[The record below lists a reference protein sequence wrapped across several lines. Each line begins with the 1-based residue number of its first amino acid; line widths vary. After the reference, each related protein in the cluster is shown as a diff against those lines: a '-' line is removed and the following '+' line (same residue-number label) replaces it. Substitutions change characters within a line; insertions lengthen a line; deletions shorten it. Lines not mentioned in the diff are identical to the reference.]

1 MHLLLLQLAAFL
13 IEQVGILIDKV
24 QVVTRSDGH
33 CVTTSLGQTVVR
45 LFRADNNT
53 LRTHKRTFLF
63 PLKQSAL
70 KSLQQPS
77 AANSQTSVPGEVSGV
92 QTHSR

>member
-33 CVTTSLGQTVVR
+33 RVTTSLSQTVVS
-45 LFRADNNT
+45 LFRVDNNT
-53 LRTHKRTFLF
+53 LSMHQQTVKCINLVLQDF
-63 PLKQSAL
+63 Q
-70 KSLQQPS
+70 KS
-77 AANSQTSVPGEVSGV
+77 NF
-92 QTHSR
+92 